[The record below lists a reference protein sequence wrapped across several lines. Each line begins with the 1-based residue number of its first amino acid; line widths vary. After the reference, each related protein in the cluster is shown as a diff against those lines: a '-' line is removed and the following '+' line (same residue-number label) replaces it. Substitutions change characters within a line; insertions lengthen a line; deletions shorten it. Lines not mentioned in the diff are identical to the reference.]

1 MATKVLP
8 TIIGTRNIAEKNY
21 RNTYEREKQRRSYL
35 LLITP
40 HILRW
45 LNEIAPHL
53 PSKTY
58 WN

>member
-21 RNTYEREKQRRSYL
+21 RNIYEREKQRRSYL

-40 HILRW
+40 HILT
-45 LNEIAPHL
+45 LV
-53 PSKTY
+53 K
-58 WN
+58 